1 MSNVN
6 KFYQVFVCVKLFGLL
21 LTAGRRIEIVN
32 MLLTVLV
39 KAASLCS
46 ALFQM
51 LIIVM
56 LVFGSVGMALFGGNI
71 TTASPANFKKITD
84 NDWFPGMNY

>member
-6 KFYQVFVCVKLFGLL
+6 KLYQVFVCVKLFGLL

-32 MLLTVLV
+32 MLLTVMV

-51 LIIVM
+51 LFIVM
-56 LVFGSVGMALFGGNI
+56 LVFSSVGMALFGGNI
-71 TTASPANFKKITD
+71 TTKSPSDFAKIEGS
-84 NDWFPGMNY
+84 DWSNTYDY